1 MLGSDFVSQES
12 NKILKKSDSRD
23 SGTEEGFKILEREE
37 KERRRSEDS
46 GNESQE
52 ESGVNN
58 SDTKSSA
65 VTTLEFQLTQ
75 SLLGQVKANENEN
88 DEDVK
93 SGEVA
98 YKDLPRMNFVINGQE
113 IGRSFINTLYTKNN
127 KDKENYRLFAK
138 QVFTE
143 MFKHAKVEV
152 PNDSLIEEL
161 TTSCNQAGYMAFL
174 AIRMHSILI
183 KYQVLSSDSDKKT
196 MYIDCSNENYVRI
209 NYKSSMVARNYDE
222 PEKEI
227 CELDSLL
234 RFTLKFHNG
243 EVEYENGKVTLI
255 IPEELKAGRESL
267 LDDIN
272 ERFTDY
278 DNDGFIRLH
287 VAAQK
292 GNVELGRRLL
302 ECGANIEIKSK
313 TKVGGNT
320 ALHLAAR
327 NGHKDFVKL
336 LLDSGANVNSVSS
349 TGSRVTPLHEAAYSG
364 HLDVAELLIDRGATV
379 DAKERYNLTPLM
391 YASTQGN
398 SAMVELLLKKK
409 ADLYLQHHNGETAL
423 HLAADNGH
431 SDVVAI
437 LISAAKDKE
446 KYVNMQSNSI
456 GTALH
461 VIAYNREIN
470 EEHKKSA
477 KLIIDNGTSPYL
489 ENDPII
495 NKPSDTLLKGSS
507 LDMAK
512 KRGNKGFLEFMS
524 SLGYSATVPSNSKND
539 PQNTKKYVVAASALA
554 ITVIALGA
562 AVAVY
567 LEMLAIGI
575 AVAVCCLIAA
585 TITYCYRPKS
595 LVEDNQVKKVMQT
608 EECQSK

>member
-23 SGTEEGFKILEREE
+23 SGTEEGFEILEREE

-75 SLLGQVKANENEN
+75 SLLGQVKANENN
-88 DEDVK
+88 EDVK
-93 SGEVA
+93 SGNTA
-98 YKDLPRMNFVINGQE
+98 YQDLYRTDFFVINDRT
-113 IGRSFINTLYTKNN
+113 IDNSFIKGLY
-127 KDKENYRLFAK
+127 DKYNEGDDKRLFAK
-138 QVFTE
+138 YVFTE
-143 MFKHAKVEV
+143 IFKHAKVEV

-174 AIRMHSILI
+174 AIRIHSILI
-183 KYQVLSSDSDKKT
+183 KYQVLSSDSYKKI

-209 NYKSSMVARNYDE
+209 NYKSSMVVRNSDN
-222 PEKEI
+222 PEKKI

-437 LISAAKDKE
+437 LISAAKDKK
-446 KYVNMQSNSI
+446 KYVNMQSNNI

-461 VIAYNREIN
+461 VIAYNRKIN
-470 EEHKKSA
+470 EGHKKSA

>member
-23 SGTEEGFKILEREE
+23 SGTEEGFEILEREE

-52 ESGVNN
+52 ESCVNN

-75 SLLGQVKANENEN
+75 SLLGQVKADENN
-88 DEDVK
+88 EDVK
-93 SGEVA
+93 SGNTA
-98 YKDLPRMNFVINGQE
+98 YQDLYRTDFFVINDRT
-113 IGRSFINTLYTKNN
+113 IDNSFIKGLY
-127 KDKENYRLFAK
+127 DKYNEGDDKRLFAK
-138 QVFTE
+138 YVFTE
-143 MFKHAKVEV
+143 IFKHAKAEV

-174 AIRMHSILI
+174 AIRIHSMLI
-183 KYQVLSSDSDKKT
+183 KYQVLSSDSCKKI
-196 MYIDCSNENYVRI
+196 MYIDCSDENYVRI
-209 NYKSSMVARNYDE
+209 NYKSSMVVRNSYN
-222 PEKEI
+222 PEKKI

-278 DNDGFIRLH
+278 DNDGFIHLH
-287 VAAQK
+287 VAAQE
-292 GNVELGRRLL
+292 GNVELGRSLL

-313 TKVGGNT
+313 TKVGGDT

-349 TGSRVTPLHEAAYSG
+349 TGSRVTPLHEAAYDG

-391 YASTQGN
+391 YASAEGN

-437 LISAAKDKE
+437 LIGAAKDKK
-446 KYVNMQSNSI
+446 KYVNTQSRDI

-461 VIAYNREIN
+461 VIAYNRKIN
-470 EEHKKSA
+470 EGHKKSA
-477 KLIIDNGTSPYL
+477 KLLIDNGTSPYL

>member
-23 SGTEEGFKILEREE
+23 SGTEEGFGILEREE

-58 SDTKSSA
+58 SDIESSA
-65 VTTLEFQLTQ
+65 VTTLEFHLTQ
-75 SLLGQVKANENEN
+75 SLLGQVKTNENN
-88 DEDVK
+88 EDVK
-93 SGEVA
+93 SGNTA
-98 YKDLPRMNFVINGQE
+98 YQDLYRTDFFVINDRT
-113 IGRSFINTLYTKNN
+113 IDNSFIKGLY
-127 KDKENYRLFAK
+127 DKYNEGDDKRLFAK
-138 QVFTE
+138 YVFTE
-143 MFKHAKVEV
+143 IFKYAKAEV
-152 PNDSLIEEL
+152 PNDNILEEL
-161 TTSCNQAGYMAFL
+161 ITNCNQAGYDGSLLMQLFPIFSKHKLSLPHANDRK
-174 AIRMHSILI
+174 ISIVYNSQGSLNI
-183 KYQVLSSDSDKKT
+183 QYCPS
-196 MYIDCSNENYVRI
+196 MPVRELDT
-209 NYKSSMVARNYDE
+209 NR
-222 PEKEI
+222 EI
-227 CELDSLL
+227 CRVDAILE
-234 RFTLKFHNG
+234 FTLKFHNG

-313 TKVGGNT
+313 TKVGGGT
-320 ALHLAAR
+320 ALHLAAKS
-327 NGHKDFVKL
+327 GHKDFVKL
-336 LLDSGANVNSVSS
+336 LLDNDANVNSVSS
-349 TGSRVTPLHEAAYSG
+349 TGSRVTPLHEAAYKEHS
-364 HLDVAELLIDRGATV
+364 DVAELLIERGATV
-379 DAKERYNLTPLM
+379 DAKDRHNFTPLM
-391 YASTQGN
+391 YASAEGN
-398 SAMVELLLKKK
+398 LEMVRLLLQNN
-409 ADLYLQHHNGETAL
+409 ADLYLQNNNDETAL

-431 SDVVAI
+431 PDVVAI
-437 LISAAKDKE
+437 LIGAAEDKE
-446 KYVNMQSNSI
+446 KYVNTQSRGI

-461 VIAYNREIN
+461 VIAYNRKIN
-470 EEHKKSA
+470 EGHKKVA
-477 KLIIDNGTSPYL
+477 KLLIDNGASPYL

-495 NKPSDTLLKGSS
+495 NNPLDAFWKGSS

-524 SLGYSATVPSNSKND
+524 SLGYSVTVPSNSKND
-539 PQNTKKYVVAASALA
+539 PQNTKKYVVAASAVA
-554 ITVIALGA
+554 TTGIALGA

>member
-1 MLGSDFVSQES
+1 MLGSGFVSQES

-23 SGTEEGFKILEREE
+23 SGTEEGFEILEREE

-75 SLLGQVKANENEN
+75 SLLGQVKADENN
-88 DEDVK
+88 EDVK
-93 SGEVA
+93 SGNTA
-98 YKDLPRMNFVINGQE
+98 YQDLYRTDFFVINDRT
-113 IGRSFINTLYTKNN
+113 IDNSFIKGLY
-127 KDKENYRLFAK
+127 DKYNEGDDKRLFAK
-138 QVFTE
+138 YVFTE
-143 MFKHAKVEV
+143 IFKHAKAEV

-174 AIRMHSILI
+174 AIRIHSILI
-183 KYQVLSSDSDKKT
+183 KYQVLSSDSCKKI
-196 MYIDCSNENYVRI
+196 MYIDCSDENYVRI
-209 NYKSSMVARNYDE
+209 NYKSSMVVRNSYN
-222 PEKEI
+222 PEKKI

-278 DNDGFIRLH
+278 DNDGFIHLH
-287 VAAQK
+287 VAAQE
-292 GNVELGRRLL
+292 GNVELGRSLL

-313 TKVGGNT
+313 TKVGGDT

-349 TGSRVTPLHEAAYSG
+349 TGSRVTPLHEAAYDG

-391 YASTQGN
+391 YASAEGN

-437 LISAAKDKE
+437 LIGAAKDKK
-446 KYVNMQSNSI
+446 KYVNTQSRDI

-461 VIAYNREIN
+461 VIAYNRKIN
-470 EEHKKSA
+470 EGHKKSA
-477 KLIIDNGTSPYL
+477 KLLIDNGTSPYL

-567 LEMLAIGI
+567 LEMLAIGV

>member
-23 SGTEEGFKILEREE
+23 SGTEEGFEILEREE

-75 SLLGQVKANENEN
+75 SLLGQVKANENN
-88 DEDVK
+88 EDVK
-93 SGEVA
+93 SGNTA
-98 YKDLPRMNFVINGQE
+98 YQDLPRMDFVINGQV
-113 IGRSFINTLYTKNN
+113 IDKNFVSQLR
-127 KDKENYRLFAK
+127 DKCNQNDQRQIAK
-138 QVFTE
+138 HVFTK
-143 MFKHAKVEV
+143 MFEHAKAEV

-174 AIRMHSILI
+174 AIRIYSILI
-183 KYQVLSSDSDKKT
+183 KYQVLSSDSDKKI
-196 MYIDCSNENYVRI
+196 MCIDCSDENYVRI
-209 NYKSSMVARNYDE
+209 NYKSSMVARNPDE

-278 DNDGFIRLH
+278 DNDGFIHLH
-287 VAAQK
+287 VAAQE

-313 TKVGGNT
+313 TKVGGDT

-349 TGSRVTPLHEAAYSG
+349 TGSRVTPLHEAAYDG

-379 DAKERYNLTPLM
+379 DAKDRHNFTPLM
-391 YASTQGN
+391 YASAEGN
-398 SAMVELLLKKK
+398 SAMVELLLQKK
-409 ADLYLQHHNGETAL
+409 ADLYLQDNNGETAL
-423 HLAADNGH
+423 HIAADNGRP
-431 SDVVAI
+431 DIVAI
-437 LISAAKDKE
+437 LISAAEDK
-446 KYVNMQSNSI
+446 KRYVNMQSDSI

-477 KLIIDNGTSPYL
+477 KLLLDNGASPYL
-489 ENDPII
+489 ENNPII
-495 NKPSDTLLKGSS
+495 NTPLDTYMLKTS
-507 LDMAK
+507 L
-512 KRGNKGFLEFMS
+512 
-524 SLGYSATVPSNSKND
+524 Y
-539 PQNTKKYVVAASALA
+539 KY
-554 ITVIALGA
+554 
-562 AVAVY
+562 
-567 LEMLAIGI
+567 
-575 AVAVCCLIAA
+575 
-585 TITYCYRPKS
+585 
-595 LVEDNQVKKVMQT
+595 
-608 EECQSK
+608 

>member
-23 SGTEEGFKILEREE
+23 SGTEEGFEILEREE

-75 SLLGQVKANENEN
+75 SLLGQVKADENN
-88 DEDVK
+88 EDVK
-93 SGEVA
+93 SGNTA
-98 YKDLPRMNFVINGQE
+98 YQDLYRTDFFVINDRT
-113 IGRSFINTLYTKNN
+113 IDNSFIKGLY
-127 KDKENYRLFAK
+127 DKYNEGDDKRLFAK
-138 QVFTE
+138 YVFTE
-143 MFKHAKVEV
+143 IFKHAKAEV

-174 AIRMHSILI
+174 AIRIHSILI
-183 KYQVLSSDSDKKT
+183 KYQVLSSDSCKKI
-196 MYIDCSNENYVRI
+196 MYIDCSDENYVRI
-209 NYKSSMVARNYDE
+209 NYKSSMVVRNSYN
-222 PEKEI
+222 PEKKI

-278 DNDGFIRLH
+278 DNDGFIHLH
-287 VAAQK
+287 VAAQE
-292 GNVELGRRLL
+292 GNVELGRSLL

-313 TKVGGNT
+313 TKVGGDT

-349 TGSRVTPLHEAAYSG
+349 TGSRVTPLHEAAYDG

-391 YASTQGN
+391 YASAEGN

-437 LISAAKDKE
+437 LIGAAKDKK
-446 KYVNMQSNSI
+446 KYVNTQSRDI

-461 VIAYNREIN
+461 VIAYNRKIN
-470 EEHKKSA
+470 EGHKKSA
-477 KLIIDNGTSPYL
+477 KLLIDNGTSPYL

-567 LEMLAIGI
+567 LEMLAIGV

>member
-1 MLGSDFVSQES
+1 MLGSDFVSQKS

-23 SGTEEGFKILEREE
+23 SGTEEGFEILEREE
-37 KERRRSEDS
+37 KGRRRSEDS

-75 SLLGQVKANENEN
+75 SLLGQVKANENN
-88 DEDVK
+88 EDVK
-93 SGEVA
+93 SGNTA
-98 YKDLPRMNFVINGQE
+98 YQDLYRTDFFVINDRT
-113 IGRSFINTLYTKNN
+113 IDNSFIKGLY
-127 KDKENYRLFAK
+127 DKYNEGDDKRLFAK
-138 QVFTE
+138 YVFTE
-143 MFKHAKVEV
+143 IFKHAKAEV

-174 AIRMHSILI
+174 AIRIYSILI
-183 KYQVLSSDSDKKT
+183 KYQVLSSDSYKKI
-196 MYIDCSNENYVRI
+196 MYIDCSDENYVRI
-209 NYKSSMVARNYDE
+209 NYKSSMVARNSDE

-292 GNVELGRRLL
+292 GDVELGRRLL

-313 TKVGGNT
+313 TKVGGDT

-327 NGHKDFVKL
+327 NGRKDFVKL

-364 HLDVAELLIDRGATV
+364 HLDVAELLIERGATV

-391 YASTQGN
+391 YASAEGN

-423 HLAADNGH
+423 HLAANNGH

-437 LISAAKDKE
+437 LISAAEDKE
-446 KYVNMQSNSI
+446 RYVNMQSNNI

-461 VIAYNREIN
+461 VIAYNRKIN
-470 EEHKKSA
+470 EGHKKSA
-477 KLIIDNGTSPYL
+477 KLLIDNGTSPYL

-495 NKPSDTLLKGSS
+495 NKPLDTLLKGSS

-512 KRGNKGFLEFMS
+512 KRGNKGFLEFTS

-554 ITVIALGA
+554 ITGIALGG

-585 TITYCYRPKS
+585 TITYCHRPKS

-608 EECQSK
+608 EEYPSK